1 MAGKCFI
8 CSCCG
13 KSKPSTQ
20 RILLGKDALCY
31 ACAEEYTTL
40 CDCCGE
46 PGVPQRRTTKSITA
60 QFVHNAVDKFITN
73 PTESNAFSGIFT
85 F

>member
-1 MAGKCFI
+1 MTDSI

-13 KSKPSTQ
+13 RRRSSEQMIMLDGDRLATPAPRSTL
-20 RILLGKDALCY
+20 RSATAAASGCT
-31 ACAEEYTTL
+31 AEMR
-40 CDCCGE
+40 D
-46 PGVPQRRTTKSITA
+46 KSITA
-60 QFVHNAVDKFITN
+60 QFVHNAVDKSRRN